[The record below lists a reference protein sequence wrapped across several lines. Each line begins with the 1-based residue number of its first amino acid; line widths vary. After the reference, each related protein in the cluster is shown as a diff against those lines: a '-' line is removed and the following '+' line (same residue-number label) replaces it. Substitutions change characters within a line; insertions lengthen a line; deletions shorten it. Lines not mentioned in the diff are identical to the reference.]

1 MSESSRRDFLNR
13 TLLAGSAGAALAF
26 GRNRED
32 AAAEDWPTAVGSL
45 SGTRYSALRQINRG
59 NVRDLEVAW
68 THHTG
73 EKLPGKAGMECTPI
87 VVEGVMYVTSSA
99 SRVIALEAA
108 TGKPLWRFDPQQD
121 RTPPGYLVN
130 RGVAYW
136 HGRGQDSARRVLLAT
151 ADGNLFSL
159 DASSGKP
166 LGNFGDDGCVDLR
179 AGMGR
184 DLTGLA
190 YGVTSAPAVFEDLV
204 ILGFMDGE
212 GPEPAAPGDI
222 RAFDIHTGKE
232 AWRFHTV
239 PRPGEFGNDTW
250 APGSWE
256 NRGGANAWGGF
267 SLDAE
272 KGIVFAGLGSAAFD
286 FYGGDRK
293 GENLFANCVLAL
305 DARTGKRLWH
315 FQVVRHDL
323 LDHDLPTFPLVVSL
337 RQNGRRIEAVA
348 QVTKTGHVFVLD
360 RATGKPV
367 FGVEERD
374 APASDVPGEQAWP
387 KQIFPLKPPPFA
399 KQKFTEEDITDISPE
414 SHEYVLA
421 RFRKHRS
428 GPIFTPPS
436 LQGTIVI
443 PGFHGGATWSGAS
456 FDPLSGVLYVSANNL
471 PDLLTLTKE
480 PAGKGYPYGHKGYI
494 RFLDQFGYPAI
505 KPPWGTLNAI
515 DLNRGESRW
524 QKPLGEYAA
533 LKARGVPQ
541 TGTENFGGC
550 INTAGGLVFIG
561 GTRDEKFRA
570 FDKETGS
577 VLWEQQ
583 LASGGYAT
591 PCTYAVHGRQYIAI
605 AAGGGG
611 KLETPTG
618 DAFVAFRLPG

>member
-1 MSESSRRDFLNR
+1 MNR
-13 TLLAGSAGAALAF
+13 TLLVGSAGAGLAF
-26 GRNRED
+26 GGKHQEG
-32 AAAEDWPTAVGSL
+32 AAEDWPTAVGSL
-45 SGTRYSALRQINRG
+45 AGARYSVLSQINRK
-59 NVRDLEVAW
+59 NVGGLEVAW
-68 THHTG
+68 AYHTG
-73 EKLPGKAGMECTPI
+73 ERLPGKPGMECTP
-87 VVEGVMYVTSSA
+87 VVIDGVMYVTSSA
-99 SRVIALEAA
+99 SRVIALDAE
-108 TGKPLWRFDPQQD
+108 TGKPLWRFDPQED
-121 RTPPGYLVN
+121 RTPPKYLVN
-130 RGVAYW
+130 RGIAYW
-136 HGRGQDSARRVLLAT
+136 HDHRHNEARRVLLAT
-151 ADGNLFSL
+151 ADGSLFSL
-159 DASSGKP
+159 DTRSGKP
-166 LGNFGDDGCVDLR
+166 DRNFGRDGRVDLR

-222 RAFDIHTGKE
+222 RAFDVRTGKE

-239 PRPGEFGNDTW
+239 PRPGEFGNNTW
-250 APGSWE
+250 ATGSWK

-267 SLDAE
+267 SLDTGR
-272 KGIVFAGLGSAAFD
+272 GIVFAGLGSAAFD

-305 DARTGKRLWH
+305 DARTGKRIWH

-323 LDHDLPTFPLVVSL
+323 LDHDLPTFPLVVTL
-337 RQNGRRIEAVA
+337 HQNGRRIEAVA

-360 RATGKPV
+360 RTTGKPV
-367 FGVEERD
+367 FGVAERD

-387 KQIFPLKPPPFA
+387 KQVFPLKPPPFA
-399 KQKFTEEDITDISPE
+399 KQKFTEKDITDISPE

-421 RFRKHRS
+421 RFRKLRS

-436 LQGTIVI
+436 LEGTIVM

-456 FDPLSGVLYVSANNL
+456 FDPLNGILYVNANNL
-471 PDLLTLTKE
+471 PNLLTLVKE
-480 PAGKGYPYGHKGYI
+480 PPGKGYPYGHKGYI
-494 RFLDQFGYPAI
+494 QFLDQFGYPAI

-524 QKPLGEYAA
+524 QVPLGEYAA
-533 LKARGVPQ
+533 LNARGLPQ

-550 INTAGGLVFIG
+550 INTAGGLLFIG

-570 FDKETGS
+570 FDKDTGK
-577 VLWEQQ
+577 VLWEHQ
-583 LASGGYAT
+583 LEAGGYAT
-591 PCTYAVHGRQYIAI
+591 PCTYSVRGRQYVAI

-611 KLETPTG
+611 KLGTRTG
-618 DAFVAFRLPG
+618 DVFVTFRLG